1 MDETWQTDTIA
12 PQDDDSE
19 VPVKLTWN
27 HNLAVITWNMQT
39 PVGEEP
45 QSPAGR
51 DPTIPQSLILTS
63 LIILPLTLLCR
74 VWQILPF

>member
-19 VPVKLTWN
+19 GPIKLTWN
-27 HNLAVITWNMQT
+27 HNWAVFTWNLQT
-39 PVGEEP
+39 PGGEEP

-51 DPTIPQSLILTS
+51 DPTTPQSLILS
-63 LIILPLTLLCR
+63 
-74 VWQILPF
+74 VY